1 MQKITPYLWFEKNAE
16 EAVEFYTRVFKHAE
30 VTNRLFYGEGAPMPK
45 GTLLT
50 ATLEL
55 EGMKFVIL
63 NGGPYYTITPA
74 ISFLI
79 ECSSQEEVDYYWDA
93 LSAGGSFQECGWL
106 TDKYGV
112 TWQVVPTELFTLLN
126 QPDTEKSGRVMH
138 AMLQMKKIIIADLQK
153 ASAGS

>member
-16 EAVEFYTRVFKHAE
+16 EAVEFYTRIFKQAK
-30 VTNRLFYGEGAPMPK
+30 VTNRLLYGDGAPMPK

-55 EGMKFVIL
+55 EGMQFVIL
-63 NGGPYYTITPA
+63 NGGPYYTFTPA

-93 LSAGGSFQECGWL
+93 LSEGGSFQECGWL
-106 TDKYGV
+106 TDKYGI
-112 TWQVVPTELFTLLN
+112 TWQVVPSELFTLLN
-126 QPDTEKSGRVMH
+126 HPDAETAARVMQT
-138 AMLQMKKIIIADLQK
+138 MLQMKKIIIADLLK
-153 ASAGS
+153 AASGT